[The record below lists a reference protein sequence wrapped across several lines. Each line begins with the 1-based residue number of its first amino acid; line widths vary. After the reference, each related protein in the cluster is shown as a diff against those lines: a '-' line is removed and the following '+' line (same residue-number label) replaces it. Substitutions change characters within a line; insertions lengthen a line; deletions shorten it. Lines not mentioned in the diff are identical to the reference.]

1 MKKILSILFIFIIII
16 SFTGCTKSKTVPKE
30 NDNLS
35 NEPTTTKSIVLYFSA
50 TNNTKEVAQKIKNI
64 TDSDITEIIPK
75 QKYTSEDLNYNNDN
89 CRANKEQNSNTS
101 RPEIANTLKL
111 DNYQTIYLGYPI
123 WWGKE
128 PKIILTLLDNYNLE
142 GKTIIPFCTS
152 GGSSIETSVN
162 NIRNYNPKLNVL
174 EGKKFNP
181 NDSEETIKNWLQT
194 LDK

>member
-75 QKYTSEDLNYNNDN
+75 QKYTSEDLNY
-89 CRANKEQNSNTS
+89 CQYS
-101 RPEIANTLKL
+101 
-111 DNYQTIYLGYPI
+111 
-123 WWGKE
+123 
-128 PKIILTLLDNYNLE
+128 
-142 GKTIIPFCTS
+142 
-152 GGSSIETSVN
+152 
-162 NIRNYNPKLNVL
+162 
-174 EGKKFNP
+174 
-181 NDSEETIKNWLQT
+181 
-194 LDK
+194 